1 MSMLAAFM
9 EAMGE
14 AASAVDASP
23 QSPPAEPPGFEAFFE
38 AEYPRLAR
46 AMYLVTGNAQ
56 EAEELAQ
63 ESFLAVWERWDRVH
77 DMDDPTGY
85 LFRTAMNRFRSR
97 LRRATRAARRV
108 VGGAEGRDGFADADE
123 RDAVARALAA
133 LTPRQRAAVV
143 LTELLG
149 YGADEAGRILGVQP
163 PTVRSLASQGRAAMR
178 TLLETDDG

>member
-1 MSMLAAFM
+1 MLAAFM
-9 EAMGE
+9 DGMKDAEGD
-14 AASAVDASP
+14 VDASP
-23 QSPPAEPPGFEAFFE
+23 SRGSAEPAGFEAFFE

-63 ESFLAVWERWDRVH
+63 DSFLAVWERWDRVRA
-77 DMDDPTGY
+77 MDDPTGY
-85 LFRTAMNRFRSR
+85 VYRTAMNRFRSR
-97 LRRATRAARRV
+97 LRRAGRAARRV
-108 VGGAEGRDGFADADE
+108 VGAAEGRDGFAEADE

-149 YGADEAGRILGVQP
+149 YGADDAGRILRIQP
-163 PTVRSLASQGRAAMR
+163 ATVRSLASQGRAAMR
-178 TLLETDDG
+178 TNLESDDG

>member
-1 MSMLAAFM
+1 MSMLKAFM
-9 EAMGE
+9 HAMGE
-14 AASAVDASP
+14 AASTVDASP
-23 QSPPAEPPGFEAFFE
+23 SRGSAEPPGFEAFFE
-38 AEYPRLAR
+38 SEYPRLAR

-97 LRRATRAARRV
+97 LRRATRAARRA
-108 VGGAEGRDGFADADE
+108 VGASEGRDGFAEADE
-123 RDAVARALAA
+123 RDVVARALSA

-149 YGADEAGRILGVQP
+149 YGAEESGRILGVQA

-178 TLLETDDG
+178 PMLETDDG